1 VPEADIDPNTIR
13 HLGAGEQRGRHSE
26 AERFGGLEINHQLDF
41 QRLLGTFQNAA
52 NSSNFLF
59 FMLAVIYSGSCIV
72 EPSAIFAARL
82 ISAIA

>member
-1 VPEADIDPNTIR
+1 MSAKCQKRNIDPNTIR

-26 AERFGGLEINHQLDF
+26 AERFDDLEINYQLDF

-59 FMLAVIYSGSCIV
+59 FCLQ
-72 EPSAIFAARL
+72 
-82 ISAIA
+82 